1 MMIPFTRE
9 GTSEKESAFFFHVV
23 IGTHVIG
30 EFKSVSGFGRRVNT
44 IDLLEGGR
52 NHGPRVRWAPHGG
65 HLPCT
70 LTSGST
76 SSGSMFEWIA
86 SVDAGRDFRRVV
98 TIVQL
103 TRARVPL
110 RFFLLFGAFPES
122 WSGPNLD
129 ADASG
134 NDEESVVLK
143 YDSMTVVTDPAI
155 LVMDVIPTARPDV
168 AEKPIVKPL
177 VQTQDGDDTVLNYER
192 GRRSVKPGRR
202 SNDPEEGKGSKGVGR
217 KLNNITLEQGGEGST
232 ELNNQDGLTNGK
244 AARLVRKFGAAKRKP
259 KDPRGLYTQ
268 KGIHSSPVKHKALNF
283 KFKRKT
289 DWKVVTLSNNYFVP
303 HTPIAPVVL
312 SNGVFLPSTWS
323 SNDE

>member
-1 MMIPFTRE
+1 MMVPFTRE

-65 HLPCT
+65 HSPCT

-143 YDSMTVVTDPAI
+143 YDSMTVVTDPAV
-155 LVMDVIPTARPDV
+155 LVMDVIPTARPTEFDT
-168 AEKPIVKPL
+168 APEGSNLKESDGTFRFMTKPDLLEYGKDEAVLKLQKNIRFAGGK
-177 VQTQDGDDTVLNYER
+177 VQ
-192 GRRSVKPGRR
+192 
-202 SNDPEEGKGSKGVGR
+202 
-217 KLNNITLEQGGEGST
+217 KLNHITIEQGGEGST

-289 DWKVVTLSNNYFVP
+289 DWKLVTLSNNYFVP